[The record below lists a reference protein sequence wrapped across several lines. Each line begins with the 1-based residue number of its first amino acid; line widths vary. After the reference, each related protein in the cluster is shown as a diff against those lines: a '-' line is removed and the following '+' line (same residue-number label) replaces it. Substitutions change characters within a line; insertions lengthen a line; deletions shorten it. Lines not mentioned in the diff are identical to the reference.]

1 MPVTEYFRHSKW
13 LPRVIKI
20 LLFISILMAISE
32 GNPKNYFI
40 IIDWFAVIGFA
51 FLAYVSSVQ
60 NKLVSAWLLGICAIT
75 FFTGMNGLSQ
85 EYIFSRNIWTVI
97 DSGTCTVLITNTVYD
112 LAIDIMKK
120 DYDKEIA
127 GLYEKL
133 R

>member
-1 MPVTEYFRHSKW
+1 
-13 LPRVIKI
+13 
-20 LLFISILMAISE
+20 
-32 GNPKNYFI
+32 
-40 IIDWFAVIGFA
+40 
-51 FLAYVSSVQ
+51 
-60 NKLVSAWLLGICAIT
+60 
-75 FFTGMNGLSQ
+75 MNGLSQ

-97 DSGTCTVLITNTVYD
+97 DSGTCSVLITSIVYD

>member
-75 FFTGMNGLSQ
+75 FFT
-85 EYIFSRNIWTVI
+85 
-97 DSGTCTVLITNTVYD
+97 
-112 LAIDIMKK
+112 
-120 DYDKEIA
+120 
-127 GLYEKL
+127 
-133 R
+133 